1 MGRSSK
7 RGQYLIYI
15 AAFMVLAVLLYLR
28 LRSSAVEAFQEKQ
41 VPKGII
47 LQLIGGIGNQL
58 YIYTAGKIMQK
69 ELNVPIYLT
78 VDNLSVFYHS
88 QVDYRPLLFSDFEAI
103 NNDNPILNDKNDKID
118 ARLQQAFWDPWSLG
132 SLPSTDK
139 YIHISSHWYQHIPSI
154 EKGIPEVRDKIT
166 HIMRERYSDSV
177 VEPGSAFIHVR
188 RGDYLNEGNKVYALD
203 NEYYSKGLMYLNKI
217 DTIKNIY
224 VFSDDIEWCKGQ
236 GWTSHKRFIY
246 IDDPD
251 ELKTL
256 YMMSQCTEGAIIS
269 NSTFSTWGVLLG
281 TSTNR
286 VIVYPSKWLYG
297 AETAFPPSWI
307 RI

>member
-1 MGRSSK
+1 
-7 RGQYLIYI
+7 
-15 AAFMVLAVLLYLR
+15 
-28 LRSSAVEAFQEKQ
+28 VEAFQEKQ

-58 YIYTAGKIMQK
+58 YIYTAGKIMQRQ
-69 ELNVPIYLT
+69 LNVPIYLILDNT
-78 VDNLSVFYHS
+78 VFSHS
-88 QVDYRPLLFSDFEAI
+88 TVDYRPVLFSDFQAI
-103 NNDNPILNDKNDKID
+103 NSDSPILNDKID
-118 ARLQQAFWDPWSLG
+118 ARLQQNFWDPWSPD

-139 YIHISSHWYQHIPSI
+139 YIYIPTQWYQHLPSL

-166 HIMRERYSDSV
+166 RIMRETYSDSV

-188 RGDYLNEGNKVYALD
+188 RGDYLNEENKVYALD
-203 NEYYSKGLMYLNKI
+203 NEYYSKGLLHLNNI

-236 GWTSHKRFIY
+236 GWNSHKRFIY
-246 IDDPD
+246 IDEPD

-256 YMMSQCTEGAIIS
+256 YMMSQCTEGAMIS

-281 TSTNR
+281 RSTNR